1 MSDTR
6 ERLTKAF
13 KHFPGIGPRQ
23 ARRFVYFLL
32 SQGPKFSR
40 EFAKQINKLH
50 DSVTRCEV
58 TNQYFPAESE
68 GQTKSPIA
76 RDDERDWSRLLIVE
90 TDMDLEAIE
99 ETDEFDGM
107 YYVLGSQGS
116 LTADDL
122 QTSLNLDRLTSVLR
136 EEYGQTLEEV
146 IIATS
151 VTPEGERV
159 RNSVTRFLESTAKD
173 LEFRISTLGRGLS
186 TGTELEYID
195 DNTLRHALDGRS

>member
-1 MSDTR
+1 LDTR

-32 SQGPKFSR
+32 SRGPKFSN
-40 EFAKQINKLH
+40 EFAKQIKQLH
-50 DSVTRCEV
+50 DSVTRCEI
-58 TNQYFPAESE
+58 THQYFAPEDQS
-68 GQTKSPIA
+68 QTRSPIA

-99 ETDEFDGM
+99 ETGEYNGM
-107 YYVLGSQGS
+107 YFVLGSQGS
-116 LTADDL
+116 LTDD
-122 QTSLNLDRLTSVLR
+122 NLEATLHLDELRSVIFDH
-136 EEYGQTLEEV
+136 YSSKLEEV

-159 RNSVTRFLESTAKD
+159 RNTVTRFLAETAKE
-173 LEFRISTLGRGLS
+173 LNFSISTLGRGLS